1 MGFYA
6 KLPKLTLW
14 GFRYFKSKFVR
25 TAVSSYRQTIFGKI
39 LRKNDNTFTE
49 DAASKLLSAMTNDE
63 AVMEEQYLVAQ
74 FQIASFSIW
83 LVGSI
88 VFMLAIKRRA
98 ACSSKPPSLWRK
110 KKKTAKRCF
119 LRNCPSFPCAH
130 LAQWTIPFAGVPI
143 SMIIKAKV
151 AIRIAAGARFCCGL
165 PSSAAARMANYNPS
179 ACRSGSY
186 GHDFHP
192 LMNSIHSHIHPR

>member
-119 LRNCPSFPCAH
+119 LRNCPSFPCGH
-130 LAQWTIPFAGVPI
+130 LAQ
-143 SMIIKAKV
+143 
-151 AIRIAAGARFCCGL
+151 
-165 PSSAAARMANYNPS
+165 
-179 ACRSGSY
+179 
-186 GHDFHP
+186 
-192 LMNSIHSHIHPR
+192 